1 MIEKYLTRNAGHPW
15 DGRPGFDLLGVTAKT
30 DEELT
35 VFIEKAALKFWSV
48 WIAGYSE
55 SKDGKRVSSAVLYK
69 PCGQARP
76 WGDTP
81 EKGVF
86 DL

>member
-1 MIEKYLTRNAGHPW
+1 MIEKNLIRNQGHPW
-15 DGRPGFDLLGVTAKT
+15 DGRPGFDLLEVTAST
-30 DEELT
+30 EEERDA
-35 VFIEKAALKFWSV
+35 FIEKAALKFWCV
-48 WIAGYSE
+48 WIAGFHESE
-55 SKDGKRVSSAVLYK
+55 DGKQVPGAVLYK

-81 EKGVF
+81 EKGAF